1 MKDVVFI
8 AGTTKQP
15 RVIRRIKD
23 FIDHGYNVHVF
34 AFEREG
40 DKRQLSDLK
49 MTVLGSIE
57 SGNGY
62 ISRLKYVRSTIKKE
76 VLPLFKGRNVLFY
89 MFGFD
94 MASACSSLFKKGSYI
109 FELADLQELNY
120 SGIVRK
126 ILVAW
131 NRRIMNRSFET
142 VLTSEGFKDFYF
154 GEKPVSNISV
164 LPNKLNKAVRDLEFP
179 HKELDINHIKI
190 GFTGAIRFFT
200 VLRFTQVVDKYFPN
214 IELHFYGQCNDLDIK
229 KDIEELF
236 DKSKNVFFHGV
247 FKNPD
252 DLPNIYSK
260 VDMILA
266 LYPADKMGVVYAE
279 PNKLYEAI
287 YYEKPII
294 VSEKIFLGNKVS
306 RLNVGFAIDG
316 LSEES
321 IKVFLSS
328 LTKESLEDKIA
339 SCKKIE
345 KNYSI
350 DDSSAFF
357 KKIAKKLPLIAAS

>member
-1 MKDVVFI
+1 MKEVVFI

-23 FIDHGYNVHVF
+23 FIEHGYIVHVF

-40 DKRQLSDLK
+40 DKRQLSDLE

-62 ISRLKYVRSTIKKE
+62 ISRLKFVRSTIKKE
-76 VLPLFKGRNVLFY
+76 VLPLFKGKNVLYY

-94 MASACSSLFKKGSYI
+94 MASACSSLLKKGAYI

-120 SGIVRK
+120 NGLLRK
-126 ILVAW
+126 FLVAW

-142 VLTSEGFKDFYF
+142 VLTSEGFKDYYF
-154 GEKPVSNISV
+154 GKKTVDNISV
-164 LPNKLNKAVRDLEFP
+164 LPNKLNKAVKDLVFP
-179 HKELDINHIKI
+179 HKELDINHVKI

-200 VLRFTQVVDKYFPN
+200 VLRFAQVVDKYFPN

-229 KDIEELF
+229 KDIEDLF
-236 DKSKNVFFHGV
+236 DNSNNVFFHGV

-252 DLPNIYSK
+252 DLPNIYSE

-266 LYPADKMGVVYAE
+266 LYPSDKMGVIYAE

-294 VSEKIFLGNKVS
+294 VSEKIFLGNKVT

-316 LSEES
+316 LGEDN
-321 IKVFLSS
+321 IKKFLSS
-328 LTKESLEDKIA
+328 LTKERIEEKIEA
-339 SCKKIE
+339 CRKIE
-345 KNYSI
+345 KDYSI

-357 KKIAKKLPLIAAS
+357 DKIGKKLLAY

>member
-1 MKDVVFI
+1 MRKVVFI

-23 FIDHGYNVHVF
+23 FIEHGYSVQIF

-40 DKRQLSDLK
+40 DKRQSSDLE

-57 SGNGY
+57 SGSGY
-62 ISRLKYVRSTIKKE
+62 LSRLKYVRSAVKRE
-76 VLPLFKGRNVLFY
+76 VLPMFKGKNVLYY

-94 MASACSSLFKKGSYI
+94 IASACSSLFRRGTYI

-131 NRRIMNRSFET
+131 NRRIMKRSFET
-142 VLTSEGFKDFYF
+142 VLTSEGFKEYYF
-154 GEKPVSNISV
+154 KDKPANNISV
-164 LPNKLNKAVRDLEFP
+164 LPNKLNRKVEELEFP
-179 HKELDINHIKI
+179 HKELNMKRLQI
-190 GFTGAIRFFT
+190 GFTGAIRFYT
-200 VLRFTQVVDKYFPN
+200 VLRFAQVVNKYFPN
-214 IELHFYGQCNDLDIK
+214 IELHFYGQCNDMDIK
-229 KDIEELF
+229 EDIEELF
-236 DKSKNVFFHGV
+236 SISRNVFFHGV
-247 FKNPD
+247 FRNPD
-252 DLPNIYSK
+252 DLPDIYSK
-260 VDMILA
+260 IDMILA
-266 LYPADKMGVVYAE
+266 LYPADKMGVIYAE

-294 VSEKIFLGNKVS
+294 VSEKIFLGNKVE

-316 LSEES
+316 LHDESIREFLEELTEES
-321 IKVFLSS
+321 IKEKTEACRKL
-328 LTKESLEDKIA
+328 D
-339 SCKKIE
+339 

-350 DDSSAFF
+350 DNSDAFF
-357 KKIAKKLPLIAAS
+357 DKIAKKM

>member
-1 MKDVVFI
+1 MKEIVFI

-15 RVIRRIKD
+15 RVLRRIQD
-23 FIDHGYNVHVF
+23 FIDHGYKVHVF

-40 DKRQLSDLK
+40 DKRSSSDLE

-57 SGNGY
+57 SGKDYFTRMKY
-62 ISRLKYVRSTIKKE
+62 IRSTIKKE
-76 VLPLFKGRNVLFY
+76 VLHLFKDKDVLYY

-94 MASACSSLFKKGSYI
+94 MASACSSLFPQGKYI

-131 NRRIMNRSFET
+131 NRLIMNRSFET
-142 VLTSEGFKDFYF
+142 VLTSEGFKEYYF
-154 GEKPVSNISV
+154 GDKHVGNISV
-164 LPNKLNKAVRDLEFP
+164 LPNKLNRRV
-179 HKELDINHIKI
+179 KELDFPQKELNMKCLQI

-200 VLRFTQVVDKYFPN
+200 VLRFAEVVDKFFPN
-214 IELHFYGQCNDLDIK
+214 IELHFYGQCNDVDIK
-229 KDIEELF
+229 EDIEKLF
-236 DKSKNVFFHGV
+236 AQSNNVFYHGV

-252 DLPNIYSK
+252 DLPEIYSRT
-260 VDMILA
+260 DMILA
-266 LYPADKMGVVYAE
+266 LYPSDKMGVIYAE

-294 VSEKIFLGNKVS
+294 VSENIFLGNKVE

-316 LSEES
+316 SNEES
-321 IKVFLSS
+321 IRKFLIS
-328 LTKESLEDKIA
+328 LTEEEIKGKKAACEKMDKD
-339 SCKKIE
+339 
-345 KNYSI
+345 YSI

-357 KKIAKKLPLIAAS
+357 EKIAKKL

>member
-1 MKDVVFI
+1 MKEVVFI

-15 RVIRRIKD
+15 RVIRRIND
-23 FIDHGYNVHVF
+23 FIEHGFDVHVY

-40 DKRQLSDLK
+40 DKRQMPDLK
-49 MTVLGSIE
+49 MSVLGSIE
-57 SGNGY
+57 SGGGY
-62 ISRLKYVRSTIKKE
+62 LQRLKYVRSTIKRK
-76 VLPLFKGRNVLFY
+76 VLPLYRGKKVLYY

-94 MASACSSLFKKGSYI
+94 MASACSSLFKKGTYI

-126 ILVAW
+126 LLVAW
-131 NRRIMNRSFET
+131 NRRIMERSFET
-142 VLTSEGFKDFYF
+142 VLTSEGFKDYYY
-154 GEKPVSNISV
+154 GNQTVNNISV
-164 LPNKLNKAVRDLEFP
+164 LPNKLNKAVMNLAFP
-179 HKELDINHIKI
+179 HKELDMNHLKI
-190 GFTGAIRFFT
+190 GFTGAIRFST
-200 VLRFTQVVDKYFPN
+200 VLRFAEVVDKYFPN

-229 KDIEELF
+229 RDIEEIF
-236 DKSKNVFFHGV
+236 ERSKNVFFHGV

-252 DLPNIYSK
+252 DLPGIYST

-294 VSEKIFLGNKVS
+294 VSEKIFLGKKVEQ
-306 RLNVGFAIDG
+306 LNVGFAIDG
-316 LSEES
+316 SNEGG
-321 IKVFLSS
+321 IKEFLSS
-328 LTKESLEDKIA
+328 LTEERILE
-339 SCKKIE
+339 KKNACRLID

-350 DDSSAFF
+350 DNSNDFF
-357 KKIAKKLPLIAAS
+357 NKIEKRNFFS

>member
-1 MKDVVFI
+1 MKEIVFI

-15 RVIRRIKD
+15 RVIRRIQD
-23 FIDHGYNVHVF
+23 FIDHGYKVHVF
-34 AFEREG
+34 AFERAG
-40 DKRQLSDLK
+40 DNRKSSDLN
-49 MTVLGSIE
+49 MTILGSIE
-57 SGNGY
+57 SGSGY
-62 ISRLKYVRSTIKKE
+62 LSRLLYVRKAVRNEVVPHFKE
-76 VLPLFKGRNVLFY
+76 QDVLYY

-94 MASACSSLFKKGSYI
+94 MASACSSLFKKGTFI

-120 SGIVRK
+120 SGVVRK
-126 ILVAW
+126 LLVAW

-154 GEKPVSNISV
+154 GKKPVENVSV
-164 LPNKLNKAVRDLEFP
+164 LPNKLNKAVAGLNFP

-200 VLRFTQVVDKYFPN
+200 VLRFAQVVDKYFPN
-214 IELHFYGQCNDLDIK
+214 IELHFYGQCNDTDIK
-229 KDIEELF
+229 KDIEDLF
-236 DKSKNVFFHGV
+236 GRSKNVFFHGV

-252 DLPNIYSK
+252 DLPDIYSK
-260 VDMILA
+260 TDMILA
-266 LYPADKMGVVYAE
+266 LYPADKMGVIYAE

-294 VSEKIFLGNKVS
+294 VTEKIFLGDKVS

-316 LSEES
+316 SSEVG
-321 IKVFLSS
+321 IKKFLSS
-328 LTKESLEDKIA
+328 INKEGIQEKIA
-339 SCKKIE
+339 ACKQISKD
-345 KNYSI
+345 YSI

-357 KKIAKKLPLIAAS
+357 DKIAKKL

>member
-1 MKDVVFI
+1 MVKEIVFI

-15 RVIRRIKD
+15 RVIRRIND
-23 FIDHGYNVHVF
+23 FIEHGYDVHVY

-40 DKRQLSDLK
+40 DKRQSSNLK

-57 SGNGY
+57 SGRGY
-62 ISRLKYVRSTIKKE
+62 LSRLLYVRSSIKKE
-76 VLPLFKGRNVLFY
+76 VFPLYKGKNVLYY

-94 MASACSSLFKKGSYI
+94 MASACSSLFKKGSFI

-120 SGIVRK
+120 NGIVRK
-126 ILVAW
+126 ILVEW

-142 VLTSEGFKDFYF
+142 VLTSEGFKEYYF
-154 GEKPVSNISV
+154 GDKMVHNISV
-164 LPNKLNKAVRDLEFP
+164 LPNKLNRGVKLLSFP
-179 HKELDINHIKI
+179 HKELDINHLKI
-190 GFTGAIRFFT
+190 GFTGAIRFNT
-200 VLRFTQVVDKYFPN
+200 VLRFAQVVDKYFPK

-229 KDIEELF
+229 KDIEDLF
-236 DKSKNVFFHGV
+236 DNSNNVFFHGV

-252 DLPNIYSK
+252 DLPNIYSE

-266 LYPADKMGVVYAE
+266 LYPSDKMGVIYAE

-294 VSEKIFLGNKVS
+294 VSEKIFLGNKVT

-316 LSEES
+316 LGEDS
-321 IKVFLSS
+321 IKKFLSS
-328 LTKESLEDKIA
+328 LTKERIEEKIEA
-339 SCKKIE
+339 CRKIE
-345 KNYSI
+345 KDYSI

-357 KKIAKKLPLIAAS
+357 EKLESKLQLL